1 MNMKQEKIL
10 LAVVLSVLMLG
21 IAYVAYDGL
30 RGFHTE
36 VYNGHE
42 YVFYGNKP
50 FEHKIDCKK
59 CLDKFD

>member
-1 MNMKQEKIL
+1 
-10 LAVVLSVLMLG
+10 MLG